1 MLDIE
6 EAIVHDS
13 DKLWMKA
20 LCKVLK
26 WYYLLASARSM
37 PNRVRCDIFVGA
49 LHQLRFRK
57 NPEIIA
63 LFGGMRDA
71 PERIA
76 ELVEERKDRFFLIGG
91 NAEEHD
97 FYLRRLG
104 ELGVKNFI
112 SLCGATNTR
121 DEAKK
126 ALSLSKAFKAKS
138 LGVLTSEFHATRAV
152 LTCVKVAIEMDI
164 YIPIIPIIY
173 IDSNRYQMADD
184 ILLVGILR
192 EAMKLAY
199 WQKRGHVATFDE
211 AKEYFRPWL
220 ELKDR
225 KTVLR

>member
-6 EAIVHDS
+6 SAIVHS
-13 DKLWMKA
+13 HDKFWMKA

-26 WYYLLASARSM
+26 WYYLLVSARSM

-57 NPEIIA
+57 NPEVIA

-76 ELVEERKDRFFLIGG
+76 ELVEERKDRFFFVGG
-91 NAEEHD
+91 NVEEHT
-97 FYLRRLG
+97 FYLKRLG
-104 ELGVKNFI
+104 ELGILNFI
-112 SLCGATNTR
+112 SLSGVTNTC

-126 ALSLSKAFKAKS
+126 ALSLSNAFKAKS
-138 LGVLTSEFHATRAV
+138 IGVLTSEFHATRAL
-152 LTCVKVAIEMDI
+152 LTCVKVAIGMDI
-164 YIPIIPIIY
+164 HIPIIPIIY
-173 IDSNRYQMADD
+173 MDSNRYKIPDD
-184 ILLVGILR
+184 IASVGILR

-199 WQKRGHVATFDE
+199 WQKRGHVATYDE
-211 AKEYFRPWL
+211 AKEYFRSWL
-220 ELKDR
+220 ELKGK